1 MRERPAKRRTREQV
15 GPGGT
20 LVILLTPRDRELLR
34 RVSARV
40 GYSTSRALRTA
51 ITDWCDRLQP
61 GEPIVIEH
69 LEDEELAAP
78 VRRSLWE
85 ALGSRRREA
94 NDPDAIGRIAMKD
107 LGRGDD
113 RIRDNVLVALSELRR
128 QLEGTSAAFDDEATA
143 RAWWE
148 AR

>member
-1 MRERPAKRRTREQV
+1 M
-15 GPGGT
+15 
-20 LVILLTPRDRELLR
+20 
-34 RVSARV
+34 
-40 GYSTSRALRTA
+40 
-51 ITDWCDRLQP
+51 
-61 GEPIVIEH
+61 
-69 LEDEELAAP
+69 
-78 VRRSLWE
+78 RRSLWE